1 MDYFTPDRSKLT
13 LVRPRKRGRL
23 LLTCLLCLLAFGVIL
38 ALGGRNSGSHSSTR
52 NIPQPEVSPELVSLT
67 TSSPAAS
74 PVAPVAA
81 PVSPPEPVVFESLI
95 KPGQTASDILDGL
108 LSPAAIHALSEDCRD
123 VYPLER
129 LKAGNTYRLFTREED
144 GEFCRLEYEIDS
156 DEKLCVVRSDQGMT
170 VRRDPIH
177 YDLETRLVRGSI
189 SSSLF
194 ESVAATGESDELA
207 IRLAEIFAWDVDFV
221 RDLRVGDDFR
231 CLVEKRSRDGEFANY
246 GRVLAAWFTNNDR
259 TFQAYLY
266 EDEQGRGQ
274 YFNEQGNS
282 VRKAFLKAP
291 LSFRRISSGYSKS
304 RLHPI
309 LKVRRPHQGIDYAA
323 PTGTPIKTV
332 GDGVVSAMGYTKAAG
347 RYIKIRHNSV
357 YETVYN
363 HMSRY
368 AANMKKGL
376 RVVQGQVIG
385 YVGSTGY
392 STGPHLDFRMKKN
405 GQYVN
410 PLTIESPSC
419 EPVPADAKDQY
430 FEQIRPLQAALEGSD
445 TLRAEAGTPSR
456 TTLQ

>member
-1 MDYFTPDRSKLT
+1 MDYFTPNRSKLT
-13 LVRPRKRGRL
+13 LGRPRKRWRL
-23 LLTCLLCLLAFGVIL
+23 LLPCLLCLLAFGVIL
-38 ALGGRNSGSHSSTR
+38 ALSGRNSGSHISTG
-52 NIPQPEVSPELVSLT
+52 NMPQPEVAPETVSLT
-67 TSSPAAS
+67 ASS
-74 PVAPVAA
+74 PVAPAVAPA
-81 PVSPPEPVVFESLI
+81 PPPEPVVVESKI

-108 LSPAAIHALSEDCRD
+108 LSPAEIHALSVDCRD

-144 GEFCRLEYEIDS
+144 GAFSRLEYEIDS
-156 DEKLCVVRSDQGMT
+156 DEKLCVLSTGQGMT

-189 SSSLF
+189 ASSLF

-246 GRVLAAWFTNNDR
+246 GRVLAAWFTNNGR
-259 TFQAYLY
+259 TFQAYLF
-266 EDEQGRGQ
+266 EDDNGRGQ

-309 LKVRRPHQGIDYAA
+309 LKVRRPHQAIDYAA

-332 GDGVVSAMGYTKAAG
+332 GDGVVSEMGYTKAAG
-347 RYIKIRHNSV
+347 RYVKIRHNSV

-368 AANMKKGL
+368 ASSTKKGA
-376 RVVQGQVIG
+376 RVTQGQVIG
-385 YVGSTGY
+385 YVGATGY
-392 STGPHLDFRMKKN
+392 ATGPHLDFRMKKN

-419 EPVPADAKDQY
+419 EPVPAEAMDLYLK
-430 FEQIRPLQAALEGSD
+430 QIRPLQATLEGCPD
-445 TLRAEAGTPSR
+445 TRRAEVETPAPSR